1 MPRKPRASLTV
12 DGMNLGSGRA
22 AELFYHGFFEEAIRT
37 AAQELNDDLK
47 RRVERDDLDGERLFN
62 HVFSAQDPVLAFSDL
77 EFMVDRDEHDGF
89 RYLGVGMSRSLRNVL
104 THHSGSRHSQSQA
117 LRWLGFIS
125 VMRETLD
132 AAMRVDGPDEARG
145 RMESAG
151 GRSASGEGAR
161 NSLSCGG

>member
-1 MPRKPRASLTV
+1 MPRKARPSLTV
-12 DGMNLGSGRA
+12 DEMDLGSGRA
-22 AELFYHGFFEEAIRT
+22 AALFRDGYFEEAIRV

-62 HVFSAQDPVLAFSDL
+62 HVFSAQDPLLAFSDR

-89 RYLGVGMSRSLRNVL
+89 RYLGIGMSRFLRNVL
-104 THHSGSRHSQSQA
+104 THHAGSRHTESQA

-132 AAMRVDGPDEARG
+132 SAILAGTPIAPAPSSEPPG
-145 RMESAG
+145 R
-151 GRSASGEGAR
+151 
-161 NSLSCGG
+161 